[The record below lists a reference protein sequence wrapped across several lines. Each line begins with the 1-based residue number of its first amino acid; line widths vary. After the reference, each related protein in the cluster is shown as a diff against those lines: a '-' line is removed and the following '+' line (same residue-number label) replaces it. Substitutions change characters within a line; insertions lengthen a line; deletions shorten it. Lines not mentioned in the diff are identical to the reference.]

1 MTMQYDVKSFH
12 NTTSGVAV
20 PYRTRLKGVVVSP
33 STSVT
38 INTTIVDNLPIAA
51 TYNIPGTTVCTVT
64 TPTAHG
70 LTAGSSRVLL
80 VASTGTLVSDAYLV
94 QTTPTSTTFTVT
106 TGVLTTSGNLSLYTD
121 ILTEVDC
128 STGTSFYTLIPGE
141 GVLATTGIYVYL
153 PSASVTTTIFYG

>member
-38 INTTIVDNLPIAA
+38 LNTSIVDNVPISG
-51 TYNIPGTTVCTVT
+51 TYDIPGTTVCTVT
-64 TPTAHG
+64 IPSTEG
-70 LTAGSSRVLL
+70 LVAGESRVVLVTGTGSL
-80 VASTGTLVSDAYLV
+80 VADTYLV
-94 QTTPTSTTFTVT
+94 QTVPTSTTFTVT
-106 TGVLTTSGNLSLYTD
+106 TATLTTSGTVTVYTKL
-121 ILTEVDC
+121 LTELDC
-128 STGTSFYTLIPGE
+128 STGTSFYVLIPGE
-141 GVLATTGIYVYL
+141 GVLARNGIYVFL

>member
-1 MTMQYDVKSFH
+1 MAMQYDVKSFH
-12 NTTSGVAV
+12 NTLSGVAV
-20 PYRTRLKGVVVSP
+20 PYRTRLKGVVISP

-38 INTTIVDNLPIAA
+38 INTSIVDNDPIAV

-64 TPTAHG
+64 TPTSHG

-80 VASTGTLVSDAYLV
+80 VASSGTFVSDAYLV
-94 QTTPTSTTFTVT
+94 QTTPTPTTFTVT
-106 TGVLTTSGNLSLYTD
+106 TATLTTSGNMLMYTD
-121 ILTEVDC
+121 LLTELDC

-141 GVLATTGIYVYL
+141 GVLAKTGIYVFL

>member
-1 MTMQYDVKSFH
+1 MAMQTDVKSFH
-12 NTTSGVAV
+12 NTLSGVAV

-38 INTTIVDNLPIAA
+38 INTSIVDNDPIAV

-64 TPTAHG
+64 TALPHG

-80 VASTGTLVSDAYLV
+80 VASTGTFVSDSYLV
-94 QTTPTSTTFTVT
+94 QTTPTPTTFTVT
-106 TGVLTTSGNLSLYTD
+106 TGVLTTSGNMLLYTD
-121 ILTEVDC
+121 LLTEIDC

-141 GVLATTGIYVYL
+141 GVLAKTGIYVFL

>member
-1 MTMQYDVKSFH
+1 MAMQTDVKSFH
-12 NTTSGVAV
+12 NVTSGVAV

-38 INTTIVDNLPIAA
+38 INTTIVDNIAIA
-51 TYNIPGTTVCTVT
+51 VTYDIPGTTVCTVT

-80 VASTGTLVSDAYLV
+80 VASTGTFVSDAYLV
-94 QTTPTSTTFTVT
+94 QTTPTPTTFTVT
-106 TGVLTTSGNLSLYTD
+106 TGVLTTSGNMSLYTD
-121 ILTEVDC
+121 LLTELDC

-141 GVLATTGIYVYL
+141 GVLAKTGIYVYL

>member
-1 MTMQYDVKSFH
+1 MAMQTDVKSFH

-20 PYRTRLKGVVVSP
+20 NYRTRLKGVVVSP

-38 INTTIVDNLPIAA
+38 INTTIVDNVAIAV
-51 TYNIPGTTVCTVT
+51 TYDIPGTTVCTVT

-80 VASTGTLVSDAYLV
+80 VASSGTFVSDAYLV
-94 QTTPTSTTFTVT
+94 QTTPTPTTFTVT
-106 TGVLTTSGNLSLYTD
+106 TATLTTSGNMSLYTD
-121 ILTEVDC
+121 LLTELDC

-141 GVLATTGIYVYL
+141 GVLAKNGIYVYL

>member
-12 NTTSGVAV
+12 NTLSGVAV

-38 INTTIVDNLPIAA
+38 INTTIVDNLPIAV
-51 TYNIPGTTVCTVT
+51 TYDIPGTTVCTVT

-80 VASTGTLVSDAYLV
+80 VASTGTFVSDAYLV
-94 QTTPTSTTFTVT
+94 QTTPTPTTFTVT
-106 TGVLTTSGNLSLYTD
+106 TGTLTTSGNMNLYTD
-121 ILTEVDC
+121 ILTELDC

-141 GVLATTGIYVYL
+141 GVLAKTGIYIYI